1 MGFLDSIKQLF
12 AGSKPSLDGAKGKV
26 TGKITHF
33 NYRKGYGFVEAP
45 TLGDKVFLHISE
57 LSGRAKTGKKIEFT
71 PLQTE
76 KGIKATQ
83 AVVLN

>member
-1 MGFLDSIKQLF
+1 MGFLDSIKRLF
-12 AGSKPSLDGAKGKV
+12 GGKKTSANGTGEKV

-45 TLGDKVFLHISE
+45 SLGDKVFLHISE

-71 PLQTE
+71 PLHTD
-76 KGIKATQ
+76 KGIKATG